1 MTWRNACIA
10 GIGLLVGCSGNHE
23 PFDTNG
29 IARPRTAPEGAVAP
43 RRATEA
49 AAPQL
54 RPDSPADDFVSYALF
69 HSPRVEAAF
78 QRWRSAAERL
88 PQQSAPPDPRLR
100 FTYDFR
106 DEEAVLGV
114 MQSIPWPG
122 TLRGREDAAAAGAIA
137 AWREFEASRVE
148 VAEEVL
154 AALHELVY
162 LDRTTE
168 IARRNLALVESIEE
182 VVRAR
187 YRVGAG
193 THPELVRVQVELGEL
208 DDRVRQLEAM
218 RPAYLAELNAALGR
232 EPGAEVGQHGR
243 LPEAVVAGDARAM
256 AELAA
261 RSNPMLL
268 ALDDRAEQERRLARV
283 AGLEGRP
290 ELEFGI
296 DYTLK
301 SRAMNGSFPESR
313 DDPVMLTF
321 GISIPLWRERYNAA
335 VREATARRLAVAS
348 ERADAANR
356 ISAAVHRAWFE
367 HTDAHRRVGLYERTL
382 IPKAEESLRAS
393 LARFRAGEAT
403 LLELLDTERTLLEF
417 AVVTERARAD
427 RGRALARLD
436 ALIGT
441 QAPRRTEEETQP

>member
-1 MTWRNACIA
+1 MTWRIACIA
-10 GIGLLVGCSGNHE
+10 GLGLLVGCSSSHDSFE
-23 PFDTNG
+23 PNG
-29 IARPRTAPEGAVAP
+29 FAPARTVPEGAIVP
-43 RRATEA
+43 RRAA
-49 AAPQL
+49 DDSAPEL
-54 RPDSPADDFVSYALF
+54 RPDSPASDFVRYALF
-69 HSPRVEAAF
+69 YSPRVEAAY

-88 PQQSAPPDPRLR
+88 PQESAPPDPRLR

-114 MQSIPWPG
+114 MQAIPWPG

-137 AWREFEASRVE
+137 AWREFEAARVE

-154 AALHELVY
+154 AALHELAY
-162 LDRTTE
+162 LDETTE

-187 YRVGAG
+187 YRVGTG

-218 RPAYLAELNAALGR
+218 RPAFLAELNAALGR
-232 EPGAEVGQHGR
+232 GAEVGPVGR
-243 LPEAVVAGDARAM
+243 LPEVLAAGDARAM

-261 RSNPMLL
+261 RSNPTLL
-268 ALDDRAEQERRLARV
+268 ALDERAERERRLARV

-301 SRAMNGSFPESR
+301 SRAMNGSFPENR

-321 GISIPLWRERYNAA
+321 GISIPLWRERYNAG

-356 ISAAVHRAWFE
+356 IVAAVHRAWFE

-417 AVVTERARAD
+417 AVSAERARAD

-441 QAPRRTEEETQP
+441 QAPRRDEEEVRP